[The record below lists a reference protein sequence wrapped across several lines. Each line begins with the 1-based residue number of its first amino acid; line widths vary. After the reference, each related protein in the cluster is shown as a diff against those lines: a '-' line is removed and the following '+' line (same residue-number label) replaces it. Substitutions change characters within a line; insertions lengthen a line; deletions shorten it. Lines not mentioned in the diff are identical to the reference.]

1 MQVTLQRLKII
12 EIFIDISII
21 QGFAFTGEKSTVAD
35 EVGRY
40 IGILSYLRY
49 LVDTGMAV
57 LVLTLYQYTVIG
69 GILQYI
75 PVSWLSLVYHF

>member
-1 MQVTLQRLKII
+1 MPLLVKK
-12 EIFIDISII
+12 
-21 QGFAFTGEKSTVAD
+21 GTVAD
-35 EVGRY
+35 EVGRH
-40 IGILSYLRY
+40 IGILSYSRY